1 MNNPSKKELFIW
13 FVCSYRI
20 IPILIISAIASL
32 TMTSSFGLHGLFFYL
47 LTILMASGFSY
58 FFVHFLYVRAKKDIK
73 EKFDGLNRELGKV
86 DYWYWNKGSAI
97 AVDIASQRIAVNRQ
111 HTFSPYVFDFKDID
125 EISTPIY
132 EPLHMHSRD
141 TSQFY
146 ATGVENA
153 RRDSMAAERTGLS
166 IKLNSLEVPTVFVV
180 MGEQDMEYWLRLFKK
195 MQTGEAKVTASPMTL
210 PSSQF

>member
-32 TMTSSFGLHGLFFYL
+32 TMTSSLGLHGFFFYI
-47 LTILMASGFSY
+47 LTIVLAASCSQV
-58 FFVHFLYVRAKKDIK
+58 FVHFLYVRAKKDID
-73 EKFDGLNRELGKV
+73 EKFDGLNKVLDKV

-97 AVDIASQRIAVNRQ
+97 AVDIAAQRIAVNRQ
-111 HTFSPYVFDFKDID
+111 HTFSPYVFDFQDIE
-125 EISTPIY
+125 EIATPIY
-132 EPLHMHSRD
+132 EPLHMHSGD

-146 ATGVENA
+146 AMGVENA

-166 IKLNSLEVPTVFVV
+166 IKLKSLEVPSVFVV
-180 MGEQDMEYWLRLFKK
+180 MAVTDMDYWLRLFGQ
-195 MQTGEAKVTASPMTL
+195 MQTGEAKGTTSPMVL
-210 PSSQF
+210 PLR